1 MKNVKNLASFEGAKI
16 KNLTAV
22 KGGGWIIEDDVIPSW
37 IIEDDVM
44 PIAWTMEDQLI
55 PVKRRTASSSK

>member
-22 KGGGWIIEDDVIPSW
+22 KGGGWTMEDDVIPSW
-37 IIEDDVM
+37 TLEGDV
-44 PIAWTMEDQLI
+44 I